1 MENQIKIKKCSL
13 IPNGCSLKDEYAILR
28 GNPSIDYY
36 ESLTSP
42 SISMTVQFVDID
54 QMLSQEGITGGELID
69 VTVQVDDR
77 LFEIKSKKHRLML
90 NSVKD
95 MVTDTNKQLATL
107 EFISVEAI
115 INETARVNKKFTGNV
130 SQTIEELL
138 INDKKGIQ
146 SPKKLDK
153 DNAVN
158 SYAFIG
164 NLKRP
169 IDVIQWLQPKTQSS
183 KESFGFLFYET
194 LDGYHFKS
202 IEKLLE
208 QEPYTYKKT
217 DRPVLGDFKILENN
231 FNQTNDIAFNLRM
244 GMYATKTIYIDV
256 ENQTKSIVDFTTD
269 DLKLKRPP
277 KLMDGLEKS
286 PSRLMLRVND
296 FGVAQKGAKKDD
308 VVPSSE
314 LAVYQN
320 KSYTRNNLLFSQS
333 LKISIPFNPDL
344 RAGLTLDIKLPFKK
358 DNRTKRGGST
368 GENSSKA
375 TTDSFG
381 DDKTNDPSGKYLI
394 SELRH
399 MLGGGKSETQLTL
412 IRDVFTA

>member
-90 NSVKD
+90 NSVRD

-107 EFISVEAI
+107 EFISVESI

-169 IDVIQWLQPKTQSS
+169 IDIIQWLQPKTQSS

-399 MLGGGKSETQLTL
+399 ILGGGKSETQLTL

>member
-90 NSVKD
+90 NSVRD

-169 IDVIQWLQPKTQSS
+169 IDIIQWLQPKTQSS

-399 MLGGGKSETQLTL
+399 ILGGGKSETQLTL

>member
-1 MENQIKIKKCSL
+1 METQIKIKKCSL

-169 IDVIQWLQPKTQSS
+169 IDIIQWLQPKTQSS

-296 FGVAQKGAKKDD
+296 FGVAQKGAKKDE
-308 VVPSSE
+308 VQPASE

-320 KSYTRNNLLFSQS
+320 KSYIRNNLLFSQS
-333 LKISIPFNPDL
+333 LSISIPLNPSL
-344 RAGLTLDIKLPFKK
+344 RVGKMIDIKLPFKK
-358 DNRTKRGGST
+358 GGS
-368 GENSSKA
+368 SDQAK
-375 TTDSFG
+375 TDSFG
-381 DDKTNDPSGKYLI
+381 DERTNDPSGRYLI
-394 SELRH
+394 SDLRH
-399 MLGGGKSETQLTL
+399 LIGGGKSETQLTL
-412 IRDVFTA
+412 IRDVFTAKEN

>member
-399 MLGGGKSETQLTL
+399 ILGGGKSETQLTL

>member
-90 NSVKD
+90 NSVRD

-399 MLGGGKSETQLTL
+399 ILGGGKSETQLTL

>member
-13 IPNGCSLKDEYAILR
+13 IPNGCSLNEDYALLR

-42 SISMTVQFVDID
+42 SISMTVGFIDID

-90 NSVKD
+90 NSVRN
-95 MVTDTNKQLATL
+95 MVTDTNKQYATL
-107 EFISVEAI
+107 EFVSMETI

-130 SQTIEELL
+130 SQTVEELL

-169 IDVIQWLQPKTQSS
+169 IDVITWLQPKTQSS

-194 LDGYHFKS
+194 LDGFHFKS
-202 IEKLLE
+202 IDKLLE
-208 QEPYTYKKT
+208 QEPFTYKKT
-217 DRPVLGDFKILENN
+217 DRPVLGDFRILENN
-231 FNQTNDIAFNLRM
+231 LSQTNDIAFNLRM
-244 GMYATKTIYIDV
+244 GMYATKTIYIDI
-256 ENQTKSIVDFTTD
+256 ENQTKNIVDFSTSK
-269 DLKLKRPP
+269 DLNLKRPP
-277 KLMDGLEKS
+277 KLLDGLEKS

-296 FGVAQKGAKKDD
+296 FGVAQKGSKKDD

-320 KSYTRNNLLFSQS
+320 KSYTRNNLIFSQS
-333 LKISIPFNPDL
+333 LKISIPSNI
-344 RAGLTLDIKLPFKK
+344 T
-358 DNRTKRGGST
+358 
-368 GENSSKA
+368 SSLCLI
-375 TTDSFG
+375 TSFQFLYSLLKIG
-381 DDKTNDPSGKYLI
+381 
-394 SELRH
+394 
-399 MLGGGKSETQLTL
+399 
-412 IRDVFTA
+412 VFINL

>member
-169 IDVIQWLQPKTQSS
+169 IDIIQWLQPKTQSS

-399 MLGGGKSETQLTL
+399 ILGGGKSETQLTL

>member
-1 MENQIKIKKCSL
+1 METQIKIKKCSL

-169 IDVIQWLQPKTQSS
+169 IDIIQWLQPKTQSS

-399 MLGGGKSETQLTL
+399 ILGGGKSETQLTL

>member
-202 IEKLLE
+202 IEELLK
-208 QEPYTYKKT
+208 QEPIEYTQT
-217 DRPVLGDFKILENN
+217 DKPDNFDIGPFKILQNQV
-231 FNQTNDIAFNLRM
+231 NQTNDIGMNCRM
-244 GMYATKTIYIDV
+244 GMYANRTIYIDI
-256 ENQTKSIVDFTTD
+256 ENQTNQEVDFKITD
-269 DLKLKRPP
+269 LDLKKPLK
-277 KLMDGLEKS
+277 LLDGIEEH
-286 PSRLMLRVND
+286 PTRLMLRVND
-296 FGVAQKGAKKDD
+296 FGVAQVGAAKSD
-308 VVPSSE
+308 VQPLSE

-320 KSYTRNNLLFSQS
+320 KSYIRNNLLFSQS
-333 LKISIPFNPDL
+333 LSIAIPLNTTL
-344 RAGLTLDIKLPFKK
+344 RAGFMIDVKLPLKQGDGESAASK
-358 DNRTKRGGST
+358 T
-368 GENSSKA
+368 GNER
-375 TTDSFG
+375 
-381 DDKTNDPSGKYLI
+381 TNDPSGKYLI

-399 MLGGGKSETQLTL
+399 VLGAGAAETQLTL
-412 IRDVFTA
+412 VRDVFTA

>member
-28 GNPSIDYY
+28 GNPNIDYY

-42 SISMTVQFVDID
+42 SISMTVQFTDID

-231 FNQTNDIAFNLRM
+231 FDQTNDIAFNLRM

>member
-13 IPNGCSLKDEYAILR
+13 IPNGSSLKDDYAILR

-399 MLGGGKSETQLTL
+399 ILGGGKSETQLTL